1 MKVVVTTRSGVR
13 HELTARPGDR
23 LLDIVQAHGLP
34 MEGTCEG
41 AMACATCHV
50 RVAKEWFGKLS
61 PASDEELDMLD
72 FVPDLSRTSRLACQI
87 ILAEGLE
94 GLEVSLPTSV
104 LDQTK

>member
-1 MKVVVTTRSGVR
+1 MRVVVNTRSGVR

-23 LLDIVQAHGLP
+23 LLDCVQAHGLP

-50 RVAKEWFGKLS
+50 RVVKDWFGLL
-61 PASDEELDMLD
+61 PAASDEELDMLD

-87 ILAEGLE
+87 ILTERLE
-94 GLEVSLPTSV
+94 GLEVCLPASV
-104 LDQTK
+104 MDQTK